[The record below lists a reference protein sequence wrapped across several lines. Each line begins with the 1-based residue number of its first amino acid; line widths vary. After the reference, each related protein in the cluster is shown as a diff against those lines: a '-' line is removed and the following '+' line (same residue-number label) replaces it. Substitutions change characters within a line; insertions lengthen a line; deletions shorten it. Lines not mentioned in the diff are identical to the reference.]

1 MEIAHGVDPS
11 LGRVQYL
18 WDGWTIVHDH
28 ALEPQC
34 GTVAVH
40 PYWYKEQY
48 LDDAFEFAALFR
60 DNGVHVNALEITEQG
75 HLLFKECFTEVPK
88 PISPGYT
95 VKEG

>member
-1 MEIAHGVDPS
+1 MWDHYYDDYLPDRPDYHRDSKVLMNHTPRDFMKIAHGVDPS

-48 LDDAFEFAALFR
+48 LDDAF
-60 DNGVHVNALEITEQG
+60 
-75 HLLFKECFTEVPK
+75 
-88 PISPGYT
+88 
-95 VKEG
+95 